1 LYRVEPDKLAAT
13 CAHLLDDKQAGDIV
27 LMNVRGLTSIGDYFI
42 VATGR
47 NPRHLRALAREVED
61 AVERLS
67 KEPLGV
73 EGTPESG
80 WILVDLGD
88 VVVHLFDSERR
99 NLYRL
104 DLLWGDAEL
113 EDWAK
118 METIE
123 AAAEG

>member
-1 LYRVEPDKLAAT
+1 MHRVEPDKLAAT
-13 CAHLLDDKQAGDIV
+13 CAHLLDEKQAGDIV

-61 AVERLS
+61 TIERLG

-113 EDWAK
+113 EDWAE
-118 METIE
+118 METID
-123 AAAEG
+123 AGLEG

>member
-1 LYRVEPDKLAAT
+1 MHRVEPDKLAAT
-13 CAHLLDDKQAGDIV
+13 CAHLLDEKQAGDIV
-27 LMNVRGLTSIGDYFI
+27 LMNVRGLASIGDYFI
-42 VATGR
+42 VAPGR
-47 NPRHLRALAREVED
+47 NPRHLRDLAREVED
-61 AVERLS
+61 TIERLG

-113 EDWAK
+113 EDWAE
-118 METIE
+118 METID
-123 AAAEG
+123 AGLEG